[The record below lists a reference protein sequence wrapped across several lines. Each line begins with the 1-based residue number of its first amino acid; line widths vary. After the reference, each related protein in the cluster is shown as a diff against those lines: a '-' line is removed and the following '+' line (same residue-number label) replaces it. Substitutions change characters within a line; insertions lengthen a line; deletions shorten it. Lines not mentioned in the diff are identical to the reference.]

1 MEQLSLNPNHRGYH
15 CKFSKIKLELSQI
28 KSSKIINLINF
39 VNTIIN
45 HLFID
50 QILTTLI
57 LHLIHLTIPMPRLSL
72 INKEL
77 YFLHRLSPK
86 KELTSRK
93 IFHTLNINS
102 KSLNKSIRSNLKFYL
117 NNPKLKFK
125 LKFKVKFKLKFR
137 VNHNKI
143 TVFNKFKKKSRSA
156 VQQLKI
162 KSNHNKII

>member
-1 MEQLSLNPNHRGYH
+1 M
-15 CKFSKIKLELSQI
+15 
-28 KSSKIINLINF
+28 
-39 VNTIIN
+39 V
-45 HLFID
+45 
-50 QILTTLI
+50 
-57 LHLIHLTIPMPRLSL
+57 RLSL

-125 LKFKVKFKLKFR
+125 LKFKVKFTIKFKVKFKLKFR

-143 TVFNKFKKKSRSA
+143 IVFNKLKKKSRSA
-156 VQQLKI
+156 VQWLKI